1 MYAPVVVRESAP
13 IEQRLLAAS
22 PLGTIM
28 HTQNDTVLES
38 NCHTNKLLG
47 RVVCIINELRTSM
60 FPGYR
65 LVSKLRKSI

>member
-1 MYAPVVVRESAP
+1 
-13 IEQRLLAAS
+13 
-22 PLGTIM
+22 M